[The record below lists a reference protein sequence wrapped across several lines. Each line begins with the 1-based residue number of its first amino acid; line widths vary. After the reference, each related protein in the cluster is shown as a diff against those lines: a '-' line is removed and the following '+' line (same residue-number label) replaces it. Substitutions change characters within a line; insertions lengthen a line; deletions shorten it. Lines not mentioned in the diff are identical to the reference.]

1 MSECS
6 VSSPPNPP
14 DRCPSSQEPGGAS
27 FIPATILSLFGL
39 ELSLPCHDRWRLA
52 LPFYTHVSERE
63 VEVLEEE
70 VGGQGSRLLM
80 TLAAQ
85 NKALVHGFT
94 TVIAAHGRGSDSCG
108 LPSGAWH
115 GMMEP
120 FLNRIELESK
130 EDTY

>member
-1 MSECS
+1 MSLVPRARRS
-6 VSSPPNPP
+6 LIH
-14 DRCPSSQEPGGAS
+14 PGDDLV
-27 FIPATILSLFGL
+27 FVRTRTLPV
-39 ELSLPCHDRWRLA
+39 LPCRYDRWRLA
-52 LPFYTHVSERE
+52 LHFYTHVSERE

-108 LPSGAWH
+108 LPNGAWH

>member
-6 VSSPPNPP
+6 VSNPPNPP

-39 ELSLPCHDRWRLA
+39 GLSLPCHADMIDGVWRCISTR
-52 LPFYTHVSERE
+52 THVSERE

-115 GMMEP
+115 GMMELP
-120 FLNRIELESK
+120 EPN
-130 EDTY
+130 

>member
-1 MSECS
+1 MSLVPRARRS
-6 VSSPPNPP
+6 LIH
-14 DRCPSSQEPGGAS
+14 PGDDLV
-27 FIPATILSLFGL
+27 FVRTRTLPA
-39 ELSLPCHDRWRLA
+39 LPCRYDRWRLA
-52 LPFYTHVSERE
+52 LHFYTHVSERE

-85 NKALVHGFT
+85 NKALLHGFT